1 MNQIVEYIKK
11 EIGIDVEISPFDTYN
26 AKDFPTFL
34 TSTYTFYKGVISG
47 NSVVFARLK
56 SENILAPS
64 NYAKHEKIVKRT
76 CQCPVIFV
84 FDKIQSYNKA
94 RIISL
99 GINFIVLGSQIYMP
113 ELFII
118 LSNKG
123 SVARHN
129 NPSKYLT
136 PTAQE
141 ILLLY
146 FYENANKFSYK
157 QIQDALVMPYP
168 TVCRAIEQLESLGVC
183 QVLGSRNKVVCFEE
197 NKRNLLENVLPLMKS
212 PVKRVIY
219 ATQYPPNAHKS
230 GITALSEYSMI
241 SPDEYEYA
249 AISYEDYKK
258 LESFSDEDDNL
269 PVHIEVWN
277 YNPDLFAKNG
287 IVDKISLYLS
297 LKDTYNERI
306 QYELKQMIQQ
316 LW

>member
-11 EIGIDVEISPFDTYN
+11 EMGLDVEISPLDTYN
-26 AKDFPTFL
+26 AKGFPTFL
-34 TSTYTFYKGVISG
+34 TSTYTFYKGVIYG
-47 NSVVFARLK
+47 NIVVFARLK
-56 SENILAPS
+56 SENIPAPS

-123 SVARHN
+123 SVAKHN
-129 NPSKYLT
+129 NPSNSLT

-146 FYENANKFSYK
+146 FYGNANKFSYK
-157 QIQDALVMPYP
+157 HIQDALAMPYP
-168 TVCRAIEQLESLGVC
+168 TVCRAIEQLEALGIC
-183 QVLGSRNKVVCFEE
+183 KVLGLRNKVVCFEE
-197 NKRNLLENVLPLMKS
+197 NKRNLLEKALPIMKS

-219 ATQYPPNAHKS
+219 SAQYPQNAHKAR
-230 GITALSEYSMI
+230 ITALSEYTMI

-297 LKDTYNERI
+297 LKDIYNERI